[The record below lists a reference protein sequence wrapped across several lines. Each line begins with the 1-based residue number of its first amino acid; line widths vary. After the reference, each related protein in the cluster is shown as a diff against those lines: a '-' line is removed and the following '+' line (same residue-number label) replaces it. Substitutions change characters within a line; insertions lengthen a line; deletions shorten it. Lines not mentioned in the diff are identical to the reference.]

1 MAFITRLKSFI
12 TSQDDELSVERTLYR
27 LTHLTLT
34 WKGGWRVKGSV
45 SERIRMLCVCV
56 GQRLTF

>member
-12 TSQDDELSVERTLYR
+12 TSQDDEMFAERTLYR

-34 WKGGWRVKGSV
+34 WKGGWCVKADPDVVCLSV
-45 SERIRMLCVCV
+45 WVN
-56 GQRLTF
+56 G